1 MKPNA
6 APEPTGARGAAPGAV
21 RAATPRGQREP
32 DSRTGGF
39 PSVWKGWGRESRF
52 WSNTVTLHPD
62 PTPTI
67 PTASFF
73 DETLNFEPV
82 FDENEWISTVDS
94 DIVIFDTMMSQI
106 PFFDVSD
113 GCVDLCVLI

>member
-1 MKPNA
+1 M
-6 APEPTGARGAAPGAV
+6 
-21 RAATPRGQREP
+21 
-32 DSRTGGF
+32 
-39 PSVWKGWGRESRF
+39 
-52 WSNTVTLHPD
+52 TLHPD

-73 DETLNFEPV
+73 DETLNFEPI